1 MKYAFLDR
9 DGTLIYEPQDTF
21 EVKSVDQL
29 EILDGVFETLRE
41 LIDRGYKLVMVTNQD
56 GLGGDKYPLDEFK
69 TVENE
74 MLRRF
79 REKGIEFDSILI
91 CPHFPEQNC
100 ECRKPKLGLVNNF
113 SDIDLDSSI
122 MIGDRDSDIEF
133 ADNLGIK
140 SYKLDVNKGMK
151 GIKL

>member
-29 EILDGVFETLRE
+29 EILDGVFEALRE
-41 LIDRGYKLVMVTNQD
+41 LINRGYKLVMVTNQD
-56 GLGGDKYPLDEFK
+56 GLGSDKYPTSEFK

-79 REKGIEFDSILI
+79 REKDIEFDSILI

-122 MIGDRDSDIEF
+122 MIGDRNSDIEF
-133 ADNLGIK
+133 ANNLGIK
-140 SYKLDVNKGMK
+140 SYKLEVNKGMK
-151 GIKL
+151 GLEL